1 MRTTYKMGFLLLLSP
16 ITAANAQRADT
27 SSARAD
33 SLRQQIEERFASR
46 AQEQLK
52 LTNDQTAKLRAT
64 SQQFGAK
71 RGQLRSQAQ
80 RLRMALEGQLQPGV
94 AANQDSVAKLT
105 DAMIGLRL
113 AEAQLSRD
121 EVKDQA
127 KYLNPVQRAQ
137 LYVMRERFAHR
148 LREVHGH
155 GGEMGWRNGPHRGE
169 MDREHSGGRQRTH
182 EAPQAQQDS
191 GGKS

>member
-1 MRTTYKMGFLLLLSP
+1 MRTTYRIGLLLLLSP
-16 ITAANAQRADT
+16 ITVANAQRAD
-27 SSARAD
+27 SSSLRAD
-33 SLRQQIEERFASR
+33 SLRLRIEERFATR

-52 LTNDQTAKLRAT
+52 LTNDQTAKLKAT

-71 RGQLRSQAQ
+71 RGELRAQAQ
-80 RLRMALEGQLQPGV
+80 RLRIALEDQLQPGV

-121 EVKDQA
+121 EVKAQA
-127 KYLNPVQRAQ
+127 RYLNPVQRAQ

-148 LREVHGH
+148 IREVHGH
-155 GGEMGWRNGPHRGE
+155 GGEMGWRNRPHHRE
-169 MDREHSGGRQRTH
+169 MDHGHPGVRQRSQEPPET
-182 EAPQAQQDS
+182 QRDS
-191 GGKS
+191 SAKS